1 MKNNYNIMTMT
12 EKNMIKISKH
22 GKIIYTGKSIR
33 GWKIIIMPDEIRIDN
48 YYKPSHIHVQN
59 NGIHIPIKY
68 KNYEETGLIIEL
80 HLAKNKGIDLK
91 KLMEELL

>member
-1 MKNNYNIMTMT
+1 MKNNYNIMT